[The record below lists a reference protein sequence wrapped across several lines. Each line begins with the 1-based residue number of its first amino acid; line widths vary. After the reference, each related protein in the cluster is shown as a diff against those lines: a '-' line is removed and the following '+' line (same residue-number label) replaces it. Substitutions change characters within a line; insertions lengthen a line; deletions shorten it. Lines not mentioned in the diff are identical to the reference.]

1 MVLCVSCTTTPRMS
15 TQGTIRFSKEAQ
27 SRIKNEYGKM
37 GESFEKAIIR
47 LLDETKPQENEG

>member
-1 MVLCVSCTTTPRMS
+1 MS

-27 SRIKNEYGKM
+27 NRIKNEYGKF

-47 LLDETKPQENEG
+47 LLEESKSQENEV

>member
-1 MVLCVSCTTTPRMS
+1 MFNAHIFSMS

-47 LLDETKPQENEG
+47 MLEESKSQENEV

>member
-1 MVLCVSCTTTPRMS
+1 MPRMS

-27 SRIKNEYGKM
+27 GRIKNEYGKF

-47 LLDETKPQENEG
+47 LLDENKSQQIEV

>member
-1 MVLCVSCTTTPRMS
+1 MS

-27 SRIKNEYGKM
+27 DRIKNEYGKF

-47 LLDETKPQENEG
+47 LLEEKKPQPTEV